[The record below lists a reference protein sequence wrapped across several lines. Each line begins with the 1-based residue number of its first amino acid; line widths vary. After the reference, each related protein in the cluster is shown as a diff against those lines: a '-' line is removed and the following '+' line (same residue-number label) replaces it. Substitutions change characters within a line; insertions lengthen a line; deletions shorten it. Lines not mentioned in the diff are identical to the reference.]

1 MKVVIINYSGN
12 VGKST
17 IATNLLASR
26 MNSPRKFEVES
37 FNAGGDAEAQK
48 IVGARFG
55 ELIDAVMESDDVI
68 VDVGASNVGD
78 FMKLMQRYAGSHEE
92 FDYFIVP
99 VVKER
104 KQQADTLATLS
115 SLQQIGIPSSKVRV
129 VFNKIDLDDEM
140 EKDFAAIYGMHSAEK
155 NFVLRPNALIYEN
168 EVYERLSDS
177 GKSLSDVIS
186 DSTDYRAKLKTLT
199 DESERG
205 DCLQMIAMKR
215 LGVTATKNLDDTFQ
229 ALFP

>member
-1 MKVVIINYSGN
+1 
-12 VGKST
+12 
-17 IATNLLASR
+17 
-26 MNSPRKFEVES
+26 
-37 FNAGGDAEAQK
+37 
-48 IVGARFG
+48 
-55 ELIDAVMESDDVI
+55 MESDDVI

-78 FMKLMQRYAGSHEE
+78 FMKLMQRFAGSHEE

-129 VFNKIDLDDEM
+129 IFNKVDLDDEM
-140 EKDFAAIYGMHSAEK
+140 EKDFAAIYGMHSAEN
-155 NFVLRPNALIYEN
+155 NFVLRPDAIIYEN

-177 GKSLSDVIS
+177 GKSLNDVIS

-199 DESERG
+199 DESERV